1 MKPILLFDIDGTL
14 LHVKRKFLNGV
25 IDKILAELDIS
36 REILDG
42 MSFAGRT
49 DKDIF
54 IELVSSQEEKAGL
67 FEAVKKM
74 YVAEMQKQLSEQQL
88 DIIDGAKKA
97 VQFAVENKL
106 EIGLC
111 TGNFKEVAVAK
122 VEAAGFYDL
131 FHFGGYGCH
140 HKDRAYLPGE
150 ASRQHHRLTNRKT
163 EPEQYIVIGDTPND
177 IRCAKA
183 FGAKSVA
190 VTTGGFSRSDLE
202 MFEPDI
208 VVDNLGN
215 IDSWIENFL

>member
-14 LHVKRKFLNGV
+14 LHVKRDFLKGV

-36 REILDG
+36 REILNG

-54 IELVSSQEEKAGL
+54 YEMVSSQEDNANL
-67 FEAVKKM
+67 FVTVKEM
-74 YVAEMQKQLSEQQL
+74 YVTEMQRQLTGEQL
-88 DIIDGAKKA
+88 DIIDGAQKA
-97 VQFAVENKL
+97 VDFAVENRM

-111 TGNFKEVAVAK
+111 TGNFREVAVAK
-122 VEAAGFYDL
+122 VEAAGFSDL
-131 FHFGGYGCH
+131 FQFGGYGCH

-150 ASRQHHRLTNRKT
+150 ASRQHHRLTNRNT
-163 EPEQYIVIGDTPND
+163 EPDQYIVIGDTPND

-190 VTTGGFSRSDLE
+190 VTTGGFTRRDLE
-202 MFEPDI
+202 MLEPDV